1 MRKYQEST
9 KHLSATADKLWSQ
22 HDHQGVQGNPQGCRV
37 IFVLQQP
44 IWTPA
49 EAQID
54 PAGTAANQAK
64 VATPEE
70 NYEEGTN
77 AGEAR
82 ADVRGDVG
90 AYDLY
95 MGKITGNQWPICCP
109 VHYTKVWEL

>member
-1 MRKYQEST
+1 M
-9 KHLSATADKLWSQ
+9 
-22 HDHQGVQGNPQGCRV
+22 
-37 IFVLQQP
+37 QQP

-54 PAGTAANQAK
+54 PVGTAANQAK

-82 ADVRGDVG
+82 ADVRRDVG
-90 AYDLY
+90 
-95 MGKITGNQWPICCP
+95 T
-109 VHYTKVWEL
+109 